1 MPGLQPE
8 SHRSSNQ
15 EQYANTLGAQLPLSR
30 YQMAKQQARGNQ
42 KKISNQQ
49 VADSEIALARIFE
62 MPGLQPES
70 HRSSNQEQYANYSG
84 EIRSVPAP
92 TIGGR
97 HHYED
102 PQHSVRTF
110 RTRGESRHCARK
122 NQIDRQRCS
131 AVTRVRCA
139 MQAQQHQK

>member
-1 MPGLQPE
+1 
-8 SHRSSNQ
+8 
-15 EQYANTLGAQLPLSR
+15 
-30 YQMAKQQARGNQ
+30 MAKQQARGNQ

-84 EIRSVPAP
+84 EIRSAPAP

-102 PQHSVRTF
+102 TQHSVRTF
-110 RTRGESRHCARK
+110 RTRGESRHRSEE
-122 NQIDRQRCS
+122 R
-131 AVTRVRCA
+131 RVGKEWRSRW
-139 MQAQQHQK
+139 